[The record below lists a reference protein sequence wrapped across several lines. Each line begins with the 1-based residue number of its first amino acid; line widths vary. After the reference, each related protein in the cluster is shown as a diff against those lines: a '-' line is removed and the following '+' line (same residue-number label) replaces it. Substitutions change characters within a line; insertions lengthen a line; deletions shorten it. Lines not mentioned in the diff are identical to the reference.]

1 MSLEGRLDEPTPKV
15 WLIGGTQESAALAIA
30 LTKAEIPFVV
40 TVTTDAAEAMY
51 AGALEQSS
59 QAQIQ
64 VGGVAPEAMADWLS
78 HHGIVAVLDGSH
90 PFATA
95 VSAGAIAAATQAQCP
110 YLRFERAVVQPSA
123 IDPAHRL
130 DGLATSGDLAT
141 SEGLATQ
148 VTLVPSLEAL
158 LTPEQ
163 LSGQRVL
170 LVLGYRML
178 PYFQSWQQQSKLF
191 ARILPSQIALAA
203 ALAAGFTS
211 DRLIAL
217 RPPISRDLERALW
230 QQWGITKVIAKCSGQ
245 AGGEIVKRAIA
256 TELGIQLCL
265 IQRPAVDYPAQT
277 SDVEAAIAFAQQAL
291 AHSAC

>member
-1 MSLEGRLDEPTPKV
+1 MLLEGRPDEPTPKV

-40 TVTTDAAEAMY
+40 TVTTDAAQVMY
-51 AGALEQSS
+51 AAALEQSS

-64 VGGVAPEAMADWLS
+64 VGVVAPEAMADWLS

-95 VSAGAIAAATQAQCP
+95 VSAGAIAAATQAQRP
-110 YLRFERAVVQPSA
+110 YLRFERATVQPSA
-123 IDPAHRL
+123 IDPARRL
-130 DGLATSGDLAT
+130 DGLATSA
-141 SEGLATQ
+141 GLATKT
-148 VTLVPSLEAL
+148 TLVPNLEAL
-158 LTPEQ
+158 LTPKQ
-163 LSGQRVL
+163 LAGQRVL

-178 PYFQSWQQQSKLF
+178 PYFQPWQEQSRLF
-191 ARILPSQIALAA
+191 ARILPSQTALAA

-245 AGGEIVKRAIA
+245 AGGETVKRAIA
-256 TELGIQLCL
+256 AELGIQLCL

-291 AHSAC
+291 AHSAS